1 MQKETQ
7 KDAIHLFKKLNLAN
21 KKSCDKSVATVIM
34 ISKMKG
40 YGFGRRWGW
49 TSRTKVKPTCAPE
62 QLPICAPALHHSSSE
77 KEGQQRR
84 NFMTATR
91 GTPTQD
97 EEGGAILLGRLGPGG
112 RIAQAG
118 DPCTALN

>member
-21 KKSCDKSVATVIM
+21 KKSCDKSVATVIT

-49 TSRTKVKPTCAPE
+49 TSRTKVRPARAPE
-62 QLPICAPALHHSSSE
+62 QLPICAPLFTTLQLRKRGN
-77 KEGQQRR
+77 KEGTSRQPPEGHQ
-84 NFMTATR
+84 
-91 GTPTQD
+91 TQD
-97 EEGGAILLGRLGPGG
+97 EEGGAILLGRLRQVTCAP
-112 RIAQAG
+112 
-118 DPCTALN
+118 L